1 MAGAGYKLFAT
12 GDVLTAAQVNTYL
25 NEQTVMVFASSAART
40 SALSG
45 VLAEGMMS
53 YLQDTNAVEVYNGT
67 AWVNVG
73 NAGDITEVQAGVGI
87 SIASGTGPIPVI
99 TNSSTDLI
107 TTAGDLLYG
116 TAADTVAR
124 LGIGAA
130 GRVLKVNSG
139 ATAPEWAVD
148 PTTDVVTTA
157 GDLIYGTAADTVA
170 RLGIGTAGQVL
181 KVNSGATAPEWGAAA
196 GGSFVGCVV
205 YNSANQ
211 SLANST
217 EVKITF
223 NSESLDTDSF
233 HSTSSNTSR
242 ITIPAG
248 KGGKYLFF
256 AFGVFVNNANGYRQL
271 QMWKNNDSTTRF
283 ANFTTVGNS
292 TSTTYG
298 NLVGVIDLVATDYV
312 ELIAYQNSGG
322 SLDFYGGAMDARF
335 GCIYLGA

>member
-1 MAGAGYKLFAT
+1 MTKSRSNAVAPAAKGQLVVGTGTDASTTLAVASTAGYLLSVDSAEAT
-12 GDVLTAAQVNTYL
+12 GLKWAA
-25 NEQTVMVFASSAART
+25 
-40 SALSG
+40 
-45 VLAEGMMS
+45 
-53 YLQDTNAVEVYNGT
+53 
-67 AWVNVG
+67 
-73 NAGDITEVQAGVGI
+73 
-87 SIASGTGPIPVI
+87 P
-99 TNSSTDLI
+99 
-107 TTAGDLLYG
+107 
-116 TAADTVAR
+116 
-124 LGIGAA
+124 
-130 GRVLKVNSG
+130 
-139 ATAPEWAVD
+139 
-148 PTTDVVTTA
+148 
-157 GDLIYGTAADTVA
+157 
-170 RLGIGTAGQVL
+170 
-181 KVNSGATAPEWGAAA
+181 AAA
-196 GGSFVGCVV
+196 SFVGCVL

-292 TSTTYG
+292 TNTTYG

-322 SLDFYGGAMDARF
+322 SLDLYGGAMDARF